1 MLSPFP
7 GSYNKFIASCSY
19 SGCVGQPRK
28 TSAGLCCGEWFWF
41 AIHPWYPQS
50 TAGTSSR
57 PAAACSLGVRTWG
70 LFCLSVN
77 GAQGQCLLSRHL
89 STLKMLSL
97 AFSLWSCGSLIFQLE
112 VSYKWGVFAVVSL
125 GRKAVH
131 FLGSFMPKQEK
142 KCWQIIA
149 ETKTLK
155 SVTVITTVKNVI
167 VGDQSLVHPLRKIW
181 GRLPFW
187 WRIQGQTKQVS
198 QNHQGVCGIQNWS
211 SHLM

>member
-1 MLSPFP
+1 MLGSPGKLLQVCAVVNGFDLPFTP
-7 GSYNKFIASCSY
+7 G
-19 SGCVGQPRK
+19 
-28 TSAGLCCGEWFWF
+28 T
-41 AIHPWYPQS
+41 PQS